1 MSKRFPHKGYH
12 FRVSFIIPGI
22 ADISPVEAYFQ
33 SVSGLDGGFSSVPYA
48 EGGIAGYS
56 HKLTDRASFGPLVLK
71 RGLTEN
77 KALSAWCQT
86 SFLTMRTVPINV
98 LVSLLDS
105 KHEPVENWLI
115 IHAIP
120 TKLNTSGFDAT
131 NSNVVMETMTMDY
144 QYFIRV

>member
-1 MSKRFPHKGYH
+1 MSQGFPHTGFH
-12 FRVSFIIPGI
+12 FRVSFMIPGTK
-22 ADISPVEAYFQ
+22 DLSPVEAHFQ
-33 SVSGLDGGFSSVPYA
+33 SVSGLDGGFSSVNYA

-56 HKLTDRASFGPLVLK
+56 HKLTDRSSFGPLVLK
-71 RGLTEN
+71 RGMTED
-77 KALSAWCQT
+77 KALSRWCEAT
-86 SFLTMRTVPINV
+86 FLTMRTVPVNV

-105 KHEPVENWLI
+105 KQEPVENWLV

-131 NSNVVMETMTMDY
+131 SSQVVMETLTMDY